1 MGAAN
6 YLIRHY
12 LVHLGASFVTFWHS
26 KCWLRTLKYASH
38 LMEIIMSRLTI
49 KSLISLS
56 LLVFSASVFGQV
68 HKTDQIEVELVSE
81 TTNVVPGETLW
92 LAIRLNP
99 IDHWHTYW
107 KFGGDSGQAT
117 EASRWDLPEG
127 TTVGDI
133 VWPTPEWTPFLGSDL
148 VTFTYE
154 REVLLPIPVEIPADY
169 TGSTFNISTQIDW
182 QVCEE
187 ICIPGNAAF
196 SLALPVGS
204 VAEIDSALVADFA
217 DTRAMTPVPLGA
229 HNLSA
234 NFNALGGNI
243 NVMVEATDGL
253 FDNADEAWFFPT
265 QRRVMK
271 YAPMRDV
278 MLDGN
283 RIQIS
288 TEQHRRFPQELAQL
302 EGLLSIIDDDGNWTA
317 YDILPQRSSVAWD
330 HSIEVEMIAE
340 TTNIVPGETT
350 TVGIRLDPADHWHT
364 YWRMGGDSG
373 EPTSVNDWVAPE
385 GTVIGDIQWP
395 APHWLPF
402 YDTDLVNFGYEA
414 EVLLPIEITLPSD
427 FEGDTVELST
437 LAFWNVCDQICI
449 PGEQRL
455 SVTLPVGEVAE
466 LDAGNQQAFADARAE
481 LPETEHSIN
490 SIIAIAGDRV
500 SLGFETPDS
509 IFANYTD
516 AHFFPEQRRV
526 IKPGPRRDVSIQSNL
541 LQITHQQPRRMLE
554 NPELFGVLVLE
565 DDAGNRAAFEFK
577 DPAAD
582 ASSTTIM
589 PFAAAN
595 NGTGGGGDG
604 STTGLLGYM
613 LFAMLG
619 GLILNLMPCVFPVLS
634 LKAMSF
640 ANSAGESRSHIRKD
654 GLVYTAGVVLAFVA
668 LASVLIALRAG
679 GERIGWGFQL
689 QQPWFLA
696 FIVYLFFMMALSMS
710 GVFEIGT
717 SMMGA
722 GGDLAQ
728 SKGYKG
734 SFFTGVFATIV
745 ATPCTAPFMGP
756 ALGFALSQPWLSA
769 MLVFVSLGVG
779 MALPILVLSF
789 VPAFAN
795 MMPRPGAW
803 MVTFK
808 ELMAFPLYAAAIYF
822 LFALGMQ
829 VGVIGMS
836 VVLIAC
842 VIMAFGAWLY
852 QKRFTVGPVWRI
864 ANGGIA
870 MACFVFAIY
879 VMQSSYMQP
888 VAAGPISIDADGQ
901 VAGENYEVFSAQ
913 RLSELQA
920 QGKPVF
926 INMTAAW
933 CITCL
938 ANEQTTLS
946 TDTVKQSLSD
956 NNITYLK
963 GDWTNEDPE
972 ITEMLEHFNRPSVPL
987 YVLYSGDPNV
997 EPVILPQILTPGIV
1011 SGAFGSI

>member
-1 MGAAN
+1 MS
-6 YLIRHY
+6 
-12 LVHLGASFVTFWHS
+12 ASTF
-26 KCWLRTLKYASH
+26 
-38 LMEIIMSRLTI
+38 
-49 KSLISLS
+49 KSLITIVLLALS
-56 LLVFSASVFGQV
+56 LNSFGQV
-68 HKTDQIEVELVSE
+68 HKTDQIEVELVAE
-81 TTNVVPGETLW
+81 TRNVVPGETLW
-92 LAIRLNP
+92 LAIRLDP

-107 KFGGDSGQAT
+107 KFGGDSGVAT
-117 EASRWDLPEG
+117 EASEWQLPPG
-127 TTVGDI
+127 AAVGDI
-133 VWPTPEWTPFLGSDL
+133 VWPIPEWTPFLGSEL

-154 REVLLPIPVEIPADY
+154 REVLLPIPVDVPADFSG
-169 TGSTFNISTQIDW
+169 TTFDVRTKIDW

-187 ICIPGNAAF
+187 ICIPGDAQF
-196 SLALPVGS
+196 SLSLPVGGELEIEDKWA
-204 VAEIDSALVADFA
+204 AEFA
-217 DTRAMTPVPLGA
+217 ETRALTPVPFSEHSIA
-229 HNLSA
+229 A
-234 NFNALGGNI
+234 QFNALGGNV
-243 NVMVEATDGL
+243 NVMFETDEDL
-253 FDNADEAWFFPT
+253 FADADEAWFFPT
-265 QRRVMK
+265 QRRLMK
-271 YAPMRDV
+271 YAPLRDV
-278 MLDGN
+278 ILDGN

-288 TEQHRRFPQELAQL
+288 TEQHRRFPQDIQQI
-302 EGLLSIIDDDGNWTA
+302 EGLLSIIDEEGNWTA
-317 YDILPQRSSVAWD
+317 YDIQPQRSSVAWD
-330 HSIEVEMIAE
+330 HSIEVEMLAE
-340 TTNIVPGETT
+340 TSNIVPGEKTT
-350 TVGIRLDPADHWHT
+350 IGIRLDPAEHWHT

-373 EPTSVNDWVAPE
+373 EPTSVNEWTAPL
-385 GTVIGDIQWP
+385 GTTIGEIQWP

-414 EVLLPIEITLPSD
+414 EVLLPIDITLPAD
-427 FEGDTVELST
+427 YEGDSVELST
-437 LAFWNVCDQICI
+437 LAFWNVCDQVCI

-455 SVTLPVGEVAE
+455 SITLPVGEVAE
-466 LDAGNQQAFADARAE
+466 LDAGNSQIFANARSQ
-481 LPETEHSIN
+481 LPETDHSIN
-490 SIIAIAGDRV
+490 SIIAIAGERV
-500 SLGFETPDS
+500 SLGFESADGV
-509 IFANYTD
+509 FANYSE
-516 AHFFPEQRRV
+516 AYFFPEQRRV
-526 IKPGPRRDVSIQSNL
+526 IKPGPLRDVSIQPNL
-541 LQITHQQPRRMLE
+541 LQITHQQPRRMME

-565 DDAGNRAAFEFK
+565 DEQGNRASFEFK

-582 ASSTTIM
+582 ANSTTIM
-589 PFAAAN
+589 PLAAAGSN
-595 NGTGGGGDG
+595 SADNGGAG
-604 STTGLLGYM
+604 TTGLLGYM

-640 ANSAGESRSHIRKD
+640 ANSAGESRSHIRMD

-722 GGDLAQ
+722 GGDLTQ
-728 SKGYKG
+728 RKGYQG
-734 SFFTGVFATIV
+734 SFFTGVFATVV

-756 ALGFALSQPWLSA
+756 ALGFALSQPWIVA
-769 MLVFVSLGVG
+769 MLVFISLGVG

-789 VPAFAN
+789 VPTFAN

-852 QKRFTVGPVWRI
+852 QKRFTVGPVWRLTN
-864 ANGGIA
+864 AGIA
-870 MACFVFAIY
+870 MACFVFAVY
-879 VMQSSYMQP
+879 VMQSSYLEP
-888 VAAGPISIDADGQ
+888 VASANVAAVDENGQ
-901 VAGENYEVFSAQ
+901 VIDQGYEVFSAQ

-920 QGKPVF
+920 EGKPVF

-946 TDTVKQSLSD
+946 TDTVKDSID
-956 NNITYLK
+956 ANNITYLK

-972 ITEMLEHFNRPSVPL
+972 ITEMLERFDRPSVPL

-1011 SGAFGSI
+1011 ADAFSSI

>member
-1 MGAAN
+1 
-6 YLIRHY
+6 
-12 LVHLGASFVTFWHS
+12 
-26 KCWLRTLKYASH
+26 
-38 LMEIIMSRLTI
+38 MSRLTV
-49 KSLISLS
+49 KSMISLV
-56 LLVFSASVFGQV
+56 LLIFSASIFGQV
-68 HKTDQIEVELVSE
+68 YKTDQIEVELVSE

-92 LAIRLNP
+92 LAIRLDP

-117 EASRWDLPEG
+117 EASKWELPSG
-127 TTVGDI
+127 AIVGDI
-133 VWPTPEWTPFLGSDL
+133 VWPTPEWTPFLGSEL

-154 REVLLPIPVEIPADY
+154 REVLLPIPIEIPADF
-169 TGSTFNISTQIDW
+169 TGSTFNFSTQIDW

-187 ICIPGNAAF
+187 ICIPGDATF
-196 SLALPVGS
+196 SLSLPVGS

-243 NVMVEATDGL
+243 NVMVETADGL
-253 FDNADEAWFFPT
+253 FDNADQAWFFPT

-288 TEQHRRFPQELAQL
+288 TEQHRRFPQELTQL

-373 EPTSVNDWVAPE
+373 EPTSVSEWVAPE

-414 EVLLPIEITLPSD
+414 QVLLPIEITLPAD
-427 FEGDTVELST
+427 FDGDTVELTT

-455 SVTLPVGEVAE
+455 SVTLPVAEVAE

-481 LPETEHSIN
+481 LPETDHSIN

-500 SLGFETPDS
+500 SLGFETPDL

-526 IKPGPRRDVSIQSNL
+526 IKPGPRRDVSIQPNL

-565 DDAGNRAAFEFK
+565 DETGYRASFEFK
-577 DPAAD
+577 DPAAN
-582 ASSTTIM
+582 ANSTTIM

-595 NGTGGGGDG
+595 NGAGSGDG
-604 STTGLLGYM
+604 SGTTGLLGYM

-717 SMMGA
+717 NMMGA

-829 VGVIGMS
+829 VGVVGMS

-852 QKRFTVGPVWRI
+852 QKRFTVGPLWRI
-864 ANGGIA
+864 ANSGIA

-879 VMQSSYMQP
+879 IMQSSYMQP
-888 VAAGPISIDADGQ
+888 VAAGPLSIDADGQ
-901 VAGENYEVFSAQ
+901 VAGENYEVFSAA
-913 RLSELQA
+913 RLAELQA

-946 TDTVKQSLSD
+946 TDTVKESLSA

-972 ITEMLEHFNRPSVPL
+972 ITEMLEHFKRPSVPL

-1011 SGAFGSI
+1011 SSAFGSI

>member
-1 MGAAN
+1 
-6 YLIRHY
+6 
-12 LVHLGASFVTFWHS
+12 
-26 KCWLRTLKYASH
+26 
-38 LMEIIMSRLTI
+38 MEIIMLHLKI
-49 KSLISLS
+49 KYLISLS
-56 LLVFSASVFGQV
+56 LLIFSASIFGQV

-92 LAIRLNP
+92 LAVRLNP

-117 EASRWDLPEG
+117 QASDWELPEG

-154 REVLLPIPVEIPADY
+154 REVLLPIPLEIPADF

-187 ICIPGNAAF
+187 ICIPGGASF
-196 SLALPVGS
+196 SLSLPVGS
-204 VAEIDSALVADFA
+204 VAEIDRALVADFA
-217 DTRAMTPVPLGA
+217 ETRAMTPVPLGA
-229 HNLSA
+229 HDLRAS
-234 NFNALGGNI
+234 FNAFGGSV
-243 NVMVEATDGL
+243 NVMVEASDGL
-253 FDNADEAWFFPT
+253 FDDADEAWFFPT

-288 TEQHRRFPQELAQL
+288 TEQHRRFPQELQEL
-302 EGLLSIIDDDGNWTA
+302 DGLLSILDEDGNWSA
-317 YDILPQRSSVAWD
+317 YDILPQRSGVAWD

-340 TTNIVPGETT
+340 TANIVPGETT
-350 TVGIRLDPADHWHT
+350 TVGIRLDPATHWHT

-373 EPTSVNDWVAPE
+373 EPTSVNEWVAPE

-402 YDTDLVNFGYEA
+402 YDTDLVNFGYET
-414 EVLLPIEITLPSD
+414 EVLLPIEITLPAD

-449 PGEQRL
+449 PGQQRL

-466 LDAGNQQAFADARAE
+466 LDATNVLAFASARAE
-481 LPETEHSIN
+481 LPEKNHSIN
-490 SIIAIAGDRV
+490 SIIAIAGERV

-509 IFANYTD
+509 IFANYTE
-516 AHFFPEQRRV
+516 AYFFPEQRRV
-526 IKPGPRRDVSIQSNL
+526 IKPGPLRDVSIQPNL

-565 DDAGNRAAFEFK
+565 DEAGNRASFEFK
-577 DPAAD
+577 DPAANAD
-582 ASSTTIM
+582 STTIM
-589 PFAAAN
+589 PLAAAN
-595 NGTGGGGDG
+595 NGNVESG
-604 STTGLLGYM
+604 TGLLGYM

-640 ANSAGESRSHIRKD
+640 ANSAGESRSHIRTD
-654 GLVYTAGVVLAFVA
+654 GLVYTAGVVLAFVV

-728 SKGYKG
+728 RKGYQG

-864 ANGGIA
+864 ANAGIA

-888 VAAGPISIDADGQ
+888 AAAGPLSIDADGQ

-913 RLSELQA
+913 RLSELQD

-946 TDTVKQSLSD
+946 TDTVKQSLSE

-972 ITEMLEHFNRPSVPL
+972 ITEMLERFSRPSVPL
-987 YVLYSGDPNV
+987 YVLYSSDPNV
-997 EPVILPQILTPGIV
+997 EPMILPQILTPGIV
-1011 SGAFGSI
+1011 SEAFGSI